1 MKRLLVMA
9 VAMMAVATT
18 VLAQVAGTTAA
29 PAAAPVEVKEET
41 PDTGFSVAAT
51 LDLYSAYVWRGMVI
65 TDRPV
70 YQPGATLSYDTGDF
84 GTLSAN
90 VWANADMS
98 DHAGHR
104 TGAGLNEIDYT
115 AAYSVD
121 ISDFTLGA
129 GHIWYTFPKAS
140 GQDYY
145 NSTREV
151 YASVAYNNDIVTPS
165 LAVYYDY
172 ALMDGYYGLAALNK
186 SIDLTDQLSLG
197 LTASLGAGD
206 EDYMGYFGVD
216 GAGLMDFNLGASLT
230 YALTD
235 NLSVGAKVMWTSLID
250 GDARDAEAYYAEDLL
265 WGGLNLAASF

>member
-9 VAMMAVATT
+9 VAMMVVVAGT
-18 VLAQVAGTTAA
+18 VLADDAKPAA
-29 PAAAPVEVKEET
+29 PAAPVEVKEES
-41 PDTGFSVAAT
+41 PDSGFSVAAT
-51 LDLYSAYVWRGMVI
+51 LDLYSAYVWRGMVV

-70 YQPGATLSYDTGDF
+70 YQPGATLSYATGDY
-84 GTLSAN
+84 GTFSAN
-90 VWANADMS
+90 VWANADLS

-104 TGAGLNEIDYT
+104 TGAGLSEIDYT
-115 AAYSVD
+115 LAYSVD

-151 YASVAYNNDIVTPS
+151 YASLAYNNDVVTPS

-172 ALMDGYYGLAALNK
+172 ALMDGFYGLAALNK
-186 SIDLTDQLSLG
+186 SITLTDQLSLG

-206 EDYMGYFGVD
+206 EDYMAYFGVD
-216 GAGLMDFNLGASLT
+216 GSGLMDLNVGASLT

-235 NLSVGAKVMWTSLID
+235 NLSVGAKVMWVSLID
-250 GDARDAEAYYAEDLL
+250 SDARDAEAYHAEDLL